1 MVSFFLKKI
10 IFCVNLNNLCKDL
23 PSPSSELCTNHTQAR
38 VSNVLW
44 LNGAQRGCSL
54 IPAQNIQMRSW
65 VSFPTSTNLV
75 PFNFSTKKHE
85 LNDETRINLLV
96 ETECS
101 PIENKN
107 LENLSIEDFGE
118 LLAWKV
124 DTHFA
129 VLLKSDLL
137 HFTELIMSSFMRD
150 SFAINDGLPLIRVEC
165 KFHCIF
171 LMV

>member
-1 MVSFFLKKI
+1 M
-10 IFCVNLNNLCKDL
+10 

-54 IPAQNIQMRSW
+54 VPAQNIQMRSW
-65 VSFPTSTNLV
+65 VSFPTSTNLI
-75 PFNFSTKKHE
+75 PFDFSIKKHE
-85 LNDETRINLLV
+85 LNEETRINLLV
-96 ETECS
+96 ETEILPES
-101 PIENKN
+101 KN
-107 LENLSIEDFGE
+107 SENLSIEDFGE

-150 SFAINDGLPLIRVEC
+150 SFAINDGLPLFRVEC
-165 KFHCIF
+165 KFF
-171 LMV
+171 F